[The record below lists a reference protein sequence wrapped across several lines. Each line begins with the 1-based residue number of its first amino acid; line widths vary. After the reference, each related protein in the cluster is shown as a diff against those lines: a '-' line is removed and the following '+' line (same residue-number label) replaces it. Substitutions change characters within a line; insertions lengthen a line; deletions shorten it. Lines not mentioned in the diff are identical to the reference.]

1 MNKKKNLSHIE
12 KKHFFFFKYE
22 FLLYS
27 KLNNSG
33 QTLLFNFLI
42 VLHGYNKIRVPGKVV
57 HVKPVRKGRE
67 NVAKWH
73 NINVYNKIRVPGKY
87 RLNKK

>member
-1 MNKKKNLSHIE
+1 LERNTP
-12 KKHFFFFKYE
+12 FFFKYE

-27 KLNNSG
+27 KLNYDG
-33 QTLLFNFLI
+33 QTLLFGLLI
-42 VLHGYNKIRVPGKVV
+42 LLHGYNKIRVPGKVV